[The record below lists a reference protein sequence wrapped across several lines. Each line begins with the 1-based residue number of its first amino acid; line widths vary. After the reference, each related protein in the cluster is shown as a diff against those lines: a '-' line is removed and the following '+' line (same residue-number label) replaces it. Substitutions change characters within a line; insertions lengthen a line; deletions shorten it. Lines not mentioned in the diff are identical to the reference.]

1 MSFSYLFL
9 SNGLVL
15 FTLAISFLIQAP
27 YSLNPLSLSANWSQ
41 VSLEYGD
48 GGVGGVGGTGDEQF
62 LALSCCKNQLI
73 LAEINSYSF
82 KSLRYLFLSK
92 GLVLLTLAMSAL
104 IQAPFCLHWESNE
117 FKSLQV

>member
-1 MSFSYLFL
+1 
-9 SNGLVL
+9 
-15 FTLAISFLIQAP
+15 LIQAP
-27 YSLNPLSLSANWSQ
+27 YLLNPLSLSANWAQ

-73 LAEINSYSF
+73 LAEIVSYSF
-82 KSLRYLFLSK
+82 KSLRYLFLSKKK